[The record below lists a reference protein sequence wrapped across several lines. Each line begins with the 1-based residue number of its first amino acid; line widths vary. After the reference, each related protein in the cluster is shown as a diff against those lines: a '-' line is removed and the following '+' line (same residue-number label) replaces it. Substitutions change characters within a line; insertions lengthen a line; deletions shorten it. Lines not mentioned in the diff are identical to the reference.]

1 MFSVLIIDKMEV
13 IFRGKAR
20 SAILPGEEGEFEI
33 LDFHCDILSLLKE
46 GNVVIDGSFYP
57 IEKGVMKFCNE
68 ELVVVVKL

>member
-13 IFRGKAR
+13 MFRGNAR